1 MWKRTKTL
9 ALILLPAAALALL
22 AFALLRATPDPEPQ
36 YKGRPLSYW
45 LVQARPIVDDT
56 YPRIQVLQDY
66 LAAFRSPVATEAIQ
80 AIGTNAIPYY
90 LKWIRY
96 EGSSWRKKLAAKI
109 PPHTTWT
116 FRINAWVGTTRS
128 DLLAMA
134 SGVALAQ
141 LGSNAAAAS
150 PALAALIH
158 NTNAPQTAL
167 RATRALCY
175 LGTNG
180 LQPLISAI
188 HDPQYSLRPVA
199 ILCLSCTTGSEAP
212 GTTTIPVLIE
222 FLGDTNSR
230 VNAVCGLGRNTS
242 VPALAIPALTGCLSS
257 TSAVVRLQAAAA
269 LRYYGSQATPA
280 LPALT
285 NSLAD
290 PDYKVRVIATNSI
303 NSITAALSTN
313 APAY

>member
-1 MWKRTKTL
+1 MWKRAKTL

-22 AFALLRATPDPEPQ
+22 AFALLRSTSEPEPQ

-45 LVQARPIVDDT
+45 LVQGRPIVDDSF
-56 YPRIQVLQDY
+56 ILVDY

-96 EGSSWRKKLAAKI
+96 EGYPWRRKLAAKI
-109 PPHTTWT
+109 PAQTAWT
-116 FRINAWVGTTRS
+116 LRINTWVGTTRS
-128 DLLAMA
+128 DVLAMA
-134 SGVALAQ
+134 SGVALAL
-141 LGSNAAAAS
+141 LGTNAAAAS
-150 PALAALIH
+150 PALAFLVH

-188 HDPQYSLRPVA
+188 RDPQDPARHLA
-199 ILCLSCTTGSEAP
+199 IFCLSCTSDSQAP
-212 GTTTIPVLIE
+212 GTTTIPVFIE
-222 FLGDTNSR
+222 SLGDTNAAIQ
-230 VNAVCGLGRNTS
+230 VAAVVGLRRNRS
-242 VPALAIPALTGCLSS
+242 LPDLAMPPLTGCFSS
-257 TSAVVRLQAAAA
+257 TNAMVRLHAAAA
-269 LRYYGSQATPA
+269 LRDYGGQATSA

-285 NSLAD
+285 NALAD
-290 PDYKVRVIATNSI
+290 SDYKVRVMATNAI

-313 APAY
+313 APPP